1 MNKFII
7 VSDLDGEQYLIN
19 EEDKND
25 WDNFV
30 KEDEKYFEE
39 MHDYYKIT
47 EKYPHWNIE
56 KPFDDDIP
64 EYATHIDNILYL
76 ELSSFTVKD

>member
-7 VSDLDGEQYLIN
+7 VSDYNGEQYLIN
-19 EEDKND
+19 EEDKNK
-25 WDNFV
+25 WYNFV
-30 KEDEKYFEE
+30 KEDEKHLQE
-39 MHDYYKIT
+39 MHDYYDII

-56 KPFDDDIP
+56 KPFDNDIP
-64 EYATHIDNILYL
+64 EYATPIDNIIYL